1 MDQHSTAAHV
11 AGTEDLAIIGL
22 SKSFGATPV
31 LQDLDLTI
39 RKGEFLTILGPSG
52 SGKTTLLLVLA
63 GFVYP
68 DRGSIRLGG
77 TELLSLQPHKRDIG
91 LVFQNYALFPHM
103 DVFANVA
110 FPLKLRG
117 VSREDIARRVAD
129 ALALVRLAGFGD
141 RRVDQLSG
149 GQKQRVALARAIVF
163 GPPILLM
170 DEPLSAL
177 DKKLR
182 DSMQIEIR
190 HLHETL
196 GATTIYVTH
205 DQREAITMSDR
216 VAVLDGGKLVQIDT
230 PQGLYDN
237 PCNRFIADFIGE
249 SSFLPVMLRSGCAE
263 IAGRTIRAATVIERP
278 GAPHFLVLRPERLRV
293 GESNESPEFNVFA
306 GRVRE
311 RIYQGDSFVLHV
323 DLDDGAGVTVR
334 TPVRSNASAQ
344 AFAPG
349 DTIRLVLDPRD
360 AVVVPDDRSGA
371 PPAS

>member
-77 TELLSLQPHKRDIG
+77 RELLSLQPHKRDIG

-344 AFAPG
+344 DFAPG

>member
-1 MDQHSTAAHV
+1 MDEQPV
-11 AGTEDLAIIGL
+11 AGRTAGADDLAIRGL
-22 SKSFGATPV
+22 GKSYGAVPV

-68 DRGSIRLGG
+68 DRGSIRLGAR
-77 TELLSLQPHKRDIG
+77 ELLSLQPHKRDIG

-103 DVFANVA
+103 NVFANVA

-117 VSREDIARRVAD
+117 VGREEVATRVAD
-129 ALALVRLAGFGD
+129 ALALVRMSGFGE

-149 GQKQRVALARAIVF
+149 GQKQRVALARAFVF
-163 GPPILLM
+163 RPPILLM

-190 HLHETL
+190 HLHEAL

-216 VAVLDGGKLVQIDT
+216 VAVLDGGRLVQIDT
-230 PQGLYDN
+230 PQRLYDR

-249 SSFLPVMLRSGCAE
+249 SSFLPVTLRSGRPE
-263 IAGRTIRAATVIERP
+263 IAGREVQAAAVTVKE
-278 GAPHFLVLRPERLRV
+278 GAQHFLVLRPERLFIADDAPPP
-293 GESNESPEFNVFA
+293 GANVFE
-306 GRVRE
+306 GSVRE
-311 RIYQGDSFVLHV
+311 HIYQGDSIVLHV
-323 DLDDGAGVTVR
+323 ALDDGANLTVR
-334 TPVRSNASAQ
+334 TAVRGDDSPRR
-344 AFAPG
+344 FAPG
-349 DTIRLVLDPRD
+349 DRLRLALDPRD
-360 AVVVPDDRSGA
+360 AVVVPDEQ
-371 PPAS
+371 PARMAE